1 MAELKK
7 ALAFYTDRYKNDK
20 PIRQILLTG
29 GTAKLPG
36 IGAHFTQNTNIETV
50 VANPWNILVD
60 QNALPKA
67 ILDNG
72 PDYTIAVG
80 LAMREYEE

>member
-1 MAELKK
+1 MNEVRK
-7 ALAFYTDRYKNDK
+7 ALAFYSEKYKNDA

-36 IGAHFTQNTNIETV
+36 IDLYFTSNTNIETV
-50 VANPWNILVD
+50 IVNPWKIISD
-60 QNALPKA
+60 QSLLPKA